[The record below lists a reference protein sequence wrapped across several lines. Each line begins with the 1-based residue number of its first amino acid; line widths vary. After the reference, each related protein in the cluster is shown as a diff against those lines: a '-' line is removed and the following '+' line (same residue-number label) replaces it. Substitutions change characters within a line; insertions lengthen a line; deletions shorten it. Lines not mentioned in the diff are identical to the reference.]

1 MSDIMQVKTIVTIK
15 KYCIL
20 TLIAGCQNLSDSNT
34 SKTQMI
40 LSHDDSE
47 EDSTDVPNIFKQC
60 MCFYKVSNSV
70 CVSIRFQTVYMFL

>member
-1 MSDIMQVKTIVTIK
+1 MIPLNFPNKHTGSTVQVLPEI
-15 KYCIL
+15 YY
-20 TLIAGCQNLSDSNT
+20 GT

-40 LSHDDSE
+40 LSHHDSE

-70 CVSIRFQTVYMFL
+70 CVSIRFQTVYVFL